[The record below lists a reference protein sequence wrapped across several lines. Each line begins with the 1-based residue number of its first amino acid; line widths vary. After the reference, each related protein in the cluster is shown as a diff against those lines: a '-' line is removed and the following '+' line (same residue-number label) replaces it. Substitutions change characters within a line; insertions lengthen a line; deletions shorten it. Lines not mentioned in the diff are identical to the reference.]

1 MKKLNISV
9 LAAAAALSASAA
21 FAQAPAIQ
29 PVMMKQLKPDVW
41 AGLGGSGGNS
51 TIYVGKTGV
60 IVVDAKQTEAGA
72 KDLLAEIAKITPKP
86 VTTVF
91 LTHSDGDH
99 VNGLVAY
106 PASVKVIAHE
116 NNKKEQEAAIAAGGR
131 GAPPPDRLPSQV
143 VAKNKETTTI
153 DGVKLELYHWGPAHT
168 SGDLIVYNPQE
179 KVVST
184 GDIVVTNRADD
195 NPNIHMDKNGSVEGW
210 MANVKGMV
218 GLNADYYVTG
228 HGDVLMK
235 ADLQR
240 KLTAVTERRN
250 KIAAMV
256 KQGKSLEEIKSAL
269 PDSPAPG
276 ARGSRAA
283 GRWTRA
289 RTGLRGRCLCG
300 ADEEENNL
308 TRSALPPSRA
318 GLRSTWRA
326 SLSAARS
333 GTAGP
338 DRQCGH
344 QPCAHKGRRIE
355 MGIERREKGR
365 RAEVVRAVVD
375 HVVHKAE
382 TSVTLEGLQEFL
394 HIPQDAAGRI
404 VSSLVNAGIVREVRA
419 GLWQRVPD
427 FPGAS

>member
-1 MKKLNISV
+1 MKTLHISV
-9 LAAAAALSASAA
+9 LAAAGIVSAAIA
-21 FAQAPAIQ
+21 FAQAPPAIQ

-51 TIYVGKTGV
+51 TIYIGKTGV

-106 PASVKVIAHE
+106 PAAVKVIAHE
-116 NNKKEQEAAIAAGGR
+116 NNKKEQQAAIAAGGR

-143 VAKNKETTTI
+143 TTKTKETMTV
-153 DGVKLELYHWGPAHT
+153 DGIKLELYHWAPAHT
-168 SGDLIVYNPQE
+168 SGDLIVYNPQA

-195 NPNIHMDKNGSVEGW
+195 NPNIHMDKNGSADGW
-210 MANVKGMV
+210 MANVKGMI

-256 KQGKSLEEIKSAL
+256 KEGKSLEEIKAAL
-269 PDSPAPG
+269 PDAPAPG
-276 ARGSRAA
+276 ARAAAPPAAAPAA
-283 GRWTRA
+283 GRGPA
-289 RTGLRGRCLCG
+289 PGFVD
-300 ADEEENNL
+300 AVYAEL
-308 TRSALPPSRA
+308 TKKK
-318 GLRSTWRA
+318 ST
-326 SLSAARS
+326 
-333 GTAGP
+333 
-338 DRQCGH
+338 
-344 QPCAHKGRRIE
+344 
-355 MGIERREKGR
+355 
-365 RAEVVRAVVD
+365 
-375 HVVHKAE
+375 
-382 TSVTLEGLQEFL
+382 
-394 HIPQDAAGRI
+394 
-404 VSSLVNAGIVREVRA
+404 
-419 GLWQRVPD
+419 
-427 FPGAS
+427 

>member
-1 MKKLNISV
+1 MKTLHISV
-9 LAAAAALSASAA
+9 LAAAGIVSAAIA
-21 FAQAPAIQ
+21 FAQAPPAIQ

-51 TIYVGKTGV
+51 TIYIGKTGV

-106 PASVKVIAHE
+106 PAAVKVIAHE
-116 NNKKEQEAAIAAGGR
+116 NNKKEQQAAIAAGGR

-143 VAKNKETTTI
+143 TTKTKETMTV
-153 DGVKLELYHWGPAHT
+153 DGIKLELYHWAPAHT
-168 SGDLIVYNPQE
+168 SGDLIVYNPQA

-195 NPNIHMDKNGSVEGW
+195 NPNIHMDKNGSAEGW
-210 MANVKGMV
+210 MANVKGMI

-256 KQGKSLEEIKSAL
+256 KEGKSLEEIKAAL
-269 PDSPAPG
+269 PDAPAPG
-276 ARGSRAA
+276 ARAAAPPAAAPAA
-283 GRWTRA
+283 GRGPA
-289 RTGLRGRCLCG
+289 PGFVD
-300 ADEEENNL
+300 AVYAEL
-308 TRSALPPSRA
+308 TKKK
-318 GLRSTWRA
+318 ST
-326 SLSAARS
+326 
-333 GTAGP
+333 
-338 DRQCGH
+338 
-344 QPCAHKGRRIE
+344 
-355 MGIERREKGR
+355 
-365 RAEVVRAVVD
+365 
-375 HVVHKAE
+375 
-382 TSVTLEGLQEFL
+382 
-394 HIPQDAAGRI
+394 
-404 VSSLVNAGIVREVRA
+404 
-419 GLWQRVPD
+419 
-427 FPGAS
+427 